1 MPQTVFL
8 LIPFG
13 IGVAL
18 GVGYFAGLWHTVK
31 HLPDSRS
38 PYVSLFVSFLLRI
51 SFLLTGFTFLMNGR
65 WEPISAG
72 LLGFLLAREALVR
85 RLGRNG

>member
-1 MPQTVFL
+1 MSQTVFL

-18 GVGYFAGLWHTVK
+18 GVVYFAGLWHTVK
-31 HLPDSRS
+31 HLPDLRH
-38 PYVSLFVSFLLRI
+38 PDLSLFGSFLLRI
-51 SFLLTGFTFLMNGR
+51 SFLLTGFILLMNGR
-65 WEPISAG
+65 WEPISAA
-72 LLGFLLAREALVR
+72 LLGFLLAREILVR